1 MILSKQ
7 ISDICEAANVSC
19 VIRVTCKDK
28 ILHSQ
33 SVGYACR
40 ETKTPFSED
49 SMFTLYSMSKPFCAT
64 GLLLLA
70 DQGLVDLDAHPG
82 RYVPEAKGFDSR
94 VTVRHLLQHT
104 SGIPDFAPNPGYMA
118 SYAPGYAS
126 KTREHIKILSGFPS
140 FFEPGT
146 ADRYSNI
153 GYMISALIIENVSG
167 LPHGEYMRK
176 AVFEPLGA
184 KTLVVDNETLEI
196 PNRVQGYTLRDGQVC
211 ATKKCHDWMLGG
223 GDLVGTLDDVYT
235 LNHAVK
241 YRKLLKPETWEQALT
256 PSPLNKMGLGC
267 TVTQWH
273 GKTRIQHN
281 GGNQGFRTI
290 HIHLLE
296 DDFDIIFL
304 SNSGYGDVKPNMRAE
319 IPEMIYRAFYD
330 ADSIS
335 EQALAMDT
343 GYI

>member
-1 MILSKQ
+1 
-7 ISDICEAANVSC
+7 
-19 VIRVTCKDK
+19 
-28 ILHSQ
+28 
-33 SVGYACR
+33 
-40 ETKTPFSED
+40 
-49 SMFTLYSMSKPFCAT
+49 
-64 GLLLLA
+64 
-70 DQGLVDLDAHPG
+70 
-82 RYVPEAKGFDSR
+82 
-94 VTVRHLLQHT
+94 
-104 SGIPDFAPNPGYMA
+104 
-118 SYAPGYAS
+118 
-126 KTREHIKILSGFPS
+126 
-140 FFEPGT
+140 
-146 ADRYSNI
+146 
-153 GYMISALIIENVSG
+153 
-167 LPHGEYMRK
+167 
-176 AVFEPLGA
+176 
-184 KTLVVDNETLEI
+184 
-196 PNRVQGYTLRDGQVC
+196 
-211 ATKKCHDWMLGG
+211 
-223 GDLVGTLDDVYT
+223 
-235 LNHAVK
+235 VK

-281 GGNQGFRTI
+281 GGHQGFRTI